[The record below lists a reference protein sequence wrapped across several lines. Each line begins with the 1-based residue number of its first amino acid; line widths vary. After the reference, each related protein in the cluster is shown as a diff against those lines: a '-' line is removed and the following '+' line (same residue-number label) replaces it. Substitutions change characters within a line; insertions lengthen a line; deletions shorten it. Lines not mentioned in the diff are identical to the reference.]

1 MTQET
6 FTQRTGIELTEDLFK
21 KVNAAYEATAWTM
34 EHFCD
39 TMKDNPVKVVAE
51 VGRELTIYKNA
62 YLNASKEVDNLAA
75 AALAHAK
82 ATNDDKLVEE
92 VAKRTSPKFV
102 IVWKIENNVALKDA
116 ELAYLK
122 LHL

>member
-21 KVNAAYEATAWTM
+21 KVNRAYEATAWTE
-34 EHFCD
+34 EHFCN
-39 TMKDNPVKVVAE
+39 TMKENPVEVVAE
-51 VGRELTIYKNA
+51 VERELTIYKNA
-62 YLNASKEVDNLAA
+62 YLNAAKGADNLAA

-82 ATNDDKLVEE
+82 ETNDDKLVEE